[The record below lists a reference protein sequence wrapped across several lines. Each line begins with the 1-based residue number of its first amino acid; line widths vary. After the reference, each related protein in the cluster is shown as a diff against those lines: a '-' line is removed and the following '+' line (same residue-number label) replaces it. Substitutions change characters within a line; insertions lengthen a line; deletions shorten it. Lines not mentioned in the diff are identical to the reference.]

1 MSVNDIEFIKAAGR
15 VLADRGPTVRVG
27 RIDILSIDDRH
38 VLWPDAAEEAHDPS
52 IQVLD
57 GSLDDAV
64 EAAEEM
70 MAPKLTRVG
79 QQLVRDW
86 VEYHT
91 DSEAI
96 NAAAF
101 FSDAESAAGDAG
113 PRQDIVIEIE
123 AMLAS
128 DGRPHTLTV
137 PASMFRY

>member
-27 RIDILSIDDRH
+27 RIDILSIDGRH
-38 VLWPDAAEEAHDPS
+38 VLWPYAAEEAHDPS

-57 GSLDDAV
+57 GSIDDAV

-70 MAPKLTRVG
+70 APRLTPLG
-79 QQLVRDW
+79 QQLVRSW
-86 VEYHT
+86 VESHT

-113 PRQDIVIEIE
+113 PGQDIVIEIE
-123 AMLAS
+123 SMLAS
-128 DGRPHTLTV
+128 DGRPHTLIV
-137 PASMFRY
+137 PPSMFRY

>member
-1 MSVNDIEFIKAAGR
+1 
-15 VLADRGPTVRVG
+15 VLN
-27 RIDILSIDDRH
+27 
-38 VLWPDAAEEAHDPS
+38 
-52 IQVLD
+52 

-70 MAPKLTRVG
+70 APKLTPLG

-101 FSDAESAAGDAG
+101 FSDAESAAGNAG

-137 PASMFRY
+137 PPSMFRY